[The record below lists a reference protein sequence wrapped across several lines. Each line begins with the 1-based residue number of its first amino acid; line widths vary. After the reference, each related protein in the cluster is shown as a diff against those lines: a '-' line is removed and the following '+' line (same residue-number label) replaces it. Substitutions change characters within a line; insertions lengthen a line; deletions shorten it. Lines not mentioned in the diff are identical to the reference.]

1 MDLQTLEQFF
11 FWCMVVNAGIYTLSA
26 IAVVTLKG
34 FVHNVHR
41 RLFGLDD
48 EAIDKLVVNYLGNF
62 KLLITVFNFT
72 PWVVILIIQ

>member
-11 FWCMVVNAGIYTLSA
+11 FWCMVVNAGIYALSA

-48 EAIDKLVVNYLGNF
+48 EAIDKLVVNYLGNY

-72 PWVVILIIQ
+72 PWVAILIVQ